1 MSVKVFVKR
10 VIFVWVF
17 IILLVTLLGRISIA
31 QSNSGR
37 TAADFLTI
45 DVGARAAAMGG
56 AYTALSEGAVSAY
69 WNPAGLARIESGD
82 IILNHFE
89 WLQDV
94 SLEYGAA
101 SFRVSDRLVMSASIS
116 YLNYGNIDRYDNSGS
131 MLSDEITAYDWAG
144 AISAG
149 ISLTDELSFGL
160 TGKYVNQN
168 LDDIKGSALAMDAG
182 LRYEMANVTLAG
194 FVGNFGSNMKFDEV
208 YERLPAMGRLG
219 VAVRPFGSSFT
230 TSVDLVKEFDGDMAL
245 KHGLEYG
252 FMGQYFIRSGY
263 NYNMNDEEKSLSGFA
278 FGLGIYLNQAIIDYA
293 YTPSD
298 SYTKDDIHRFSLSWQ
313 F

>member
-17 IILLVTLLGRISIA
+17 ILLLVTLLGRISVA

-45 DVGARAAAMGG
+45 DVGARASAMGG
-56 AYTALSEGAVSAY
+56 AYTALSEGAVSSY
-69 WNPAGLARIESGD
+69 WNPAGLASIESGD
-82 IILNHFE
+82 LSLSHFE

-94 SLEYGAA
+94 SLEYGAG
-101 SFRVSDRLVMSASIS
+101 SFRINDRIVMSASIS
-116 YLNYGNIDRYDNSGS
+116 YLNYGSIDRYDNGGN
-131 MLSDEITAYDWAG
+131 LLNDEITAYDWAG
-144 AISAG
+144 ALSAG
-149 ISLTDELSFGL
+149 ISLTDELSVGL
-160 TGKYVNQN
+160 TGKYINQN

-182 LRYEMANVTLAG
+182 FKYQMPNITIAG
-194 FVGNFGSNMKFDEV
+194 FLGNFGSNMKFEDV
-208 YERLPAMGRLG
+208 YERLPAVGRLG
-219 VAVRPFGSSFT
+219 LAVKPFGDDFI
-230 TSVDLVKEFDGDMAL
+230 TSVDLVKEFDGDMAI

-252 FMGQYFIRSGY
+252 FMGQYFVRSGY
-263 NYNMNDEEKSLSGFA
+263 NYNMNDDDKSISGLA
-278 FGLGIYLNQAIIDYA
+278 FGLGVYLNQAIIDYA

-298 SYTKDDIHRFSLSWQ
+298 NYTKDDIHRFSLSWQ

>member
-10 VIFVWVF
+10 VILVWVF
-17 IILLVTLLGRISIA
+17 ILLLVTLLGRISVA

-69 WNPAGLARIESGD
+69 WNPAGLATIESGD
-82 IILNHFE
+82 LILNHFE

-101 SFRVSDRLVMSASIS
+101 SFRVNDRVVLSASVS
-116 YLNYGNIDRYDNSGS
+116 YLNYGSIDRYDNSGA
-131 MLSDEITAYDWAG
+131 LLNDEITAYDWAG
-144 AISAG
+144 ALSAG
-149 ISLTDELSFGL
+149 ISLTDELSFGV

-168 LDDIKGSALAMDAG
+168 LDEITGSAFAG
-182 LRYEMANVTLAG
+182 DVGFKYQMRQVTIAG
-194 FVGNFGSNMKFDEV
+194 FLGNFGQNMKFDEIS
-208 YERLPAMGRLG
+208 ERLPAIGRLG
-219 VAVRPFGSSFT
+219 LAVKPFGDNFT

-252 FMGQYFIRSGY
+252 FMGQYFVRSGY
-263 NYNMNDEEKSLSGFA
+263 NYNVNDDEKSLSGFA
-278 FGLGIYLNQAIIDYA
+278 FGLGVYLNQAIIDYA

-298 SYTKDDIHRFSLSWQ
+298 NYTKDDIHRFSLSWQ